1 VSKKNLTLTQRRII
15 DKLSTLLSVDE
26 NIGIAEVI
34 RLLRKRFCM
43 TQKQLAKRAG
53 MPQSYI
59 SKMESGE
66 LEPTLK
72 TIKKIFEVFSSD
84 VIILP
89 IARSSFDDVIK
100 KQAIKFAKKNL
111 EYVKGTMSL
120 ERQLPEPDFLKDLL
134 EEEVKHLVYS
144 GTTKIWDI

>member
-1 VSKKNLTLTQRRII
+1 MSKKNLTLTQRRII

-59 SKMESGE
+59 SKIESGE

-100 KQAIKFAKKNL
+100 KQA
-111 EYVKGTMSL
+111 V
-120 ERQLPEPDFLKDLL
+120 
-134 EEEVKHLVYS
+134 
-144 GTTKIWDI
+144 